1 MMLANWRLVKELLQ
15 MVDVAVE
22 VVDSRDP
29 ISTRS
34 TKFEELCKELGVKY
48 LLALNKADLIPR
60 DVGEAWVRHLREVDG
75 VNAILISA
83 RKRLGTL
90 RLRKLVKALSQKK
103 PLTVGI
109 FGVPKVGKSTLI
121 NTWAGRHAAGTS
133 PFPGT
138 QGYTRKAQLFN
149 VGSNIYLLD
158 TPGILPVESDE
169 IETLIRMSP
178 IDTSRNPVAVATRLI
193 RRVTA
198 HNPRA
203 FTEAYGIESTDPDTI
218 LRELAVR
225 RGWIYRSDKEPVLSE
240 SAKLIVKDYLEGKI
254 KFYVAPPKSR
264 NNRIV
269 EEYSKPRRP

>member
-1 MMLANWRLVKELLQ
+1 MLANWRLIKELLQ

-22 VVDSRDP
+22 VIDSRDP

-34 TKFEELCKELGVKY
+34 IKFEGLCRELGVKY

-60 DVGEAWVRHLREVDG
+60 DVGEAWVRYFREVDG

-83 RKRLGTL
+83 QKRLGTL
-90 RLRKLVKALSQKK
+90 RLRKLIKTLSRKK

-158 TPGILPVESDE
+158 TPGILPVEGNE
-169 IETLIRMSP
+169 IEMLIRMSP
-178 IDTSRNPVAVATRLI
+178 VDTARNPVAVAVRLI
-193 RRVTA
+193 RRVA
-198 HNPRA
+198 ACNPRA

-218 LRELAVR
+218 LRELAAR
-225 RGWIYRSDKEPVLSE
+225 RGWIYRSDKEPILSE

-254 KFYVAPPKSR
+254 KFYVTPPRFR
-264 NNRIV
+264 NHRV
-269 EEYSKPRRP
+269 VGEDPKPQQP